1 MMRIPTELIGEVADR
16 LAIRGLVD
24 AWAHCADRRKPGE
37 QASLFVPDGT
47 VVVYKGDPATTE
59 PVQHLQGQAELAE
72 AFTALETYD
81 VTTHFNGQSV
91 IALDG
96 ERATAESYCL
106 AHQVRVEDGQPTLT
120 VKAIRY
126 LDTFVRHD
134 GQWLFAERRIVT
146 DWADK
151 RQTAR

>member
-1 MMRIPTELIGEVADR
+1 MPTPTELIGEVADR

-24 AWAHCADRRKPGE
+24 EWSHCADRRKPRE
-37 QASLFVPDGT
+37 QAALFVADGT
-47 VVVYKGDPATTE
+47 VVVYRGDPETTA
-59 PVQHLQGQAELAE
+59 PVQQLRGRAELAE
-72 AFTALETYD
+72 AFAALETYE
-81 VTTHFNGQSV
+81 VTTHLNGQTV
-91 IALDG
+91 ITLDG

-106 AHQVRVEDGQPTLT
+106 ASQVRAEDGPTTLT

-126 LDTFVRHD
+126 LDTFVRHE

-151 RQTAR
+151 RRIAQ